1 VESTSAARLAIMLSG
16 GGRTMVNLA
25 QALERDGLNARVE
38 LVIASSECAGCE
50 RARERGY
57 RTCVEPGVI
66 DAQRLEE
73 MLREAEIEYVLLA
86 GYLRL
91 VRLPRGYEGRFVNI
105 HPALLPSFGGAGMYG
120 RRVHEAVLAHG
131 CKVSG
136 CTVHVVDDEYDRGPI
151 LVQRTCEVRDDDTPE
166 TLAKRVFEQEC
177 IAYPEAVR
185 ALIEGRVRVEGR
197 RAVVMAREGA

>member
-1 VESTSAARLAIMLSG
+1 
-16 GGRTMVNLA
+16 
-25 QALERDGLNARVE
+25 
-38 LVIASSECAGCE
+38 
-50 RARERGY
+50 
-57 RTCVEPGVI
+57 VI

-185 ALIEGRVRVEGR
+185 ALVEGRVRVEGR